1 VDGCEI
7 LNQLV
12 TIQHCNSGIVYL
24 DKHGST
30 NWCRISQ
37 PSTIPKKNS
46 CLLVVFFY
54 GSSCYLFIY
63 SACRGRK
70 RYFSV
75 KKYLRP
81 AVTGRSGGARVHS
94 CGTMGFRCASV
105 YVSVCRESGQI
116 TIYNSSSFK
125 KTWHPYMF
133 PKSIRYL
140 SIYIYIMV
148 SLYICIHISN
158 IYI

>member
-1 VDGCEI
+1 MDGCEI

-125 KTWHPYMF
+125 KNHGIPICFQNLYA
-133 PKSIRYL
+133 
-140 SIYIYIMV
+140 IYIYTYIMV